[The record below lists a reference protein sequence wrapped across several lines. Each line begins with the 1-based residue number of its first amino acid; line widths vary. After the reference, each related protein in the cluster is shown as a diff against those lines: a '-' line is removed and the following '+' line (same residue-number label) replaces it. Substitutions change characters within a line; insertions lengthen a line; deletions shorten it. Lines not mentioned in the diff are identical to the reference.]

1 MERLPGE
8 LIYFLIFLAIV
19 AYNILS
25 QRAARRRQQEEK
37 QAQPEPPPAED
48 EPLEDIWGRVPAP
61 PVPPAAPVAV
71 ARAAPPRIAVQTP
84 APPSVHPV
92 RVLLRDRRDLRR
104 AVALMIVLGPC
115 RGQDP
120 PER

>member
-25 QRAARRRQQEEK
+25 HRAARRRQQEE
-37 QAQPEPPPAED
+37 QAQAEPPPADD
-48 EPLEDIWGRVPAP
+48 EPLEDVWGRVPAP
-61 PVPPAAPVAV
+61 PVPPAAPLGV
-71 ARAAPPRIAVQTP
+71 ARVAPHRIAAQAP
-84 APPSVHPV
+84 APRRVHPV
-92 RVLLRDRRDLRR
+92 RALLRDRRDLRR

-115 RGQDP
+115 RGQEP